1 MKCYVHPDVDA
12 VGTCTNCG
20 KTVCSNCAME
30 VGGKLV
36 CKNCAQNLAN
46 RQVSAPSAANK
57 KEPFLALI
65 LSFLIPGLG
74 QLYNGDLTKG
84 IFLFLGAIVSVVL
97 MFVCIGF
104 LTYLAIWI
112 YGMYD
117 AYIYA
122 EKINRGEVKY

>member
-1 MKCYVHPDVDA
+1 
-12 VGTCTNCG
+12 
-20 KTVCSNCAME
+20 ME